1 MAEDGDSY
9 MEVKNGTMTYY
20 IGKKGNAE
28 AADSFI
34 IVLAGGDEPHG
45 FYAMPKEEGRL
56 QTFFTYSPEEENGE
70 ADRLIFDMG
79 GYSFVRA

>member
-1 MAEDGDSY
+1 MHLSIDCLFVRTDDRVAEDGDSY

-45 FYAMPKEEGRL
+45 LILCYA
-56 QTFFTYSPEEENGE
+56 
-70 ADRLIFDMG
+70 
-79 GYSFVRA
+79 